1 MSVHLNVYD
10 NNNNTTNNA
19 NNKINNFKQAPPPP
33 LPHQSTQLPLIRSLL
48 FSKLTFNLSKGHY
61 MFVTELLK
69 TKSENQQCIGVEANA
84 NEIASNSQM
93 WLQLETNK
101 LNKKFLNGKTPLII
115 CSYIKENDW
124 CMSLTRLLL
133 ENGAY
138 LSLKDTTNGCNPLH
152 YACALLKC
160 EQIEL
165 YMKNIDFSSHSLRDF
180 NGNTP
185 LIYFLISFSFY
196 FNRISSPLNYYRLN
210 SNNNNKNLTNNNNNF
225 YLYEQTLND
234 ETYLDDEL
242 YTNRN
247 SNGMNTDRIYES
259 IEIFQLKLFN
269 TLRFY
274 IDHLKRLNMTVNT
287 INRLGYS
294 LYDFYSILI
303 QNNKRLENHEF
314 FQLIKST
321 IIEEDNKPSLKPVVE
336 PMYQT
341 NQEKPKSSS
350 QVSLSNGILN
360 SKSSFLTT
368 SQKLNEI
375 STTLPSKLPTSFNE
389 LSRFANNKPIN
400 VKINLET
407 FLKQNVLINLNDMKI
422 NKVITHSKKVDQNL
436 LYLFLNKQIG
446 GKYFKSNSI
455 SRIGSFNGNLN
466 KNIQNNDSPKRSTA
480 MDKCSL
486 TDEHSFSHI
495 NFRSLENDNLP
506 DIDMNAKMN
515 NWRDSIGTFY
525 DHLNIKES
533 TSFRKGCKITYDTTY
548 DTMYEKV
555 QQLPNQGS
563 FKNSNKIVSS
573 SQNMAKVSKTQIS
586 KSISVSSSVN
596 NKQAK

>member
-1 MSVHLNVYD
+1 
-10 NNNNTTNNA
+10 
-19 NNKINNFKQAPPPP
+19 
-33 LPHQSTQLPLIRSLL
+33 
-48 FSKLTFNLSKGHY
+48 

-69 TKSENQQCIGVEANA
+69 TKSENQQCIGIEANA
-84 NEIASNSQM
+84 NEIATNSQM

-138 LSLKDTTNGCNPLH
+138 LSLKDTTNGCSPLH

-165 YMKNIDFSSHSLRDF
+165 YIRNIDFNSQSLRDF

-185 LIYFLISFSFY
+185 LVYFLTSFSFY
-196 FNRISSPLNYYRLN
+196 FNRISSPLNYYYRINGNNNSKN
-210 SNNNNKNLTNNNNNF
+210 SNNNNNNF
-225 YLYEQTLND
+225 YLYDQTLND

-242 YTNRN
+242 YTNRI

-259 IEIFQLKLFN
+259 IDFFQTKLVN
-269 TLRFY
+269 TLKFY
-274 IDHLKRLNMTVNT
+274 IEHLKRLNININT
-287 INRLGYS
+287 INRLGFS
-294 LYDFYSILI
+294 LFDFYSILT

-321 IIEEDNKPSLKPVVE
+321 IMEEDNKPMLKPIAE
-336 PMYQT
+336 PINQMS
-341 NQEKPKSSS
+341 QEKPKSSS

-360 SKSSFLTT
+360 TKASFLTT

-375 STTLPSKLPTSFNE
+375 STTLPSRLPRSFTE
-389 LSRFANNKPIN
+389 TSRFSNNKGAN
-400 VKINLET
+400 AKINLET

-422 NKVITHSKKVDQNL
+422 NKVITHSKKVDENL

-466 KNIQNNDSPKRSTA
+466 KNHQNNENSSPKRSTA

-486 TDEHSFSHI
+486 SDEHSFSNI
-495 NFRSLENDNLP
+495 NFRSLETDNLP
-506 DIDMNAKMN
+506 DIDMNANMN
-515 NWRDSIGTFY
+515 NWRDSFGTFY
-525 DHLNIKES
+525 DYLNIKES
-533 TSFRKGCKITYDTTY
+533 SSFRRGCKITYDTS
-548 DTMYEKV
+548 YEKV
-555 QQLPNQGS
+555 QQSPNQGV

-573 SQNMAKVSKTQIS
+573 SQNMAKVSKTQLS

-596 NKQAK
+596 NKTSK